1 MNVYFSVSI
10 GWKDVWCV
18 LVGERTSEC
27 DHKWHPRCFWTEMIF
42 WIDWW
47 WLERQGRCGCRVI
60 ATLVLVSR
68 MSLMDGSEWLDEFWA
83 KRSTNLKMNASLD
96 VEWECTVWLDGI
108 DEPTERT
115 SPSHFVYIRKQE
127 NTIHTYTVSTDSFQ
141 THTQHPLSAHDS
153 NSERTIWI
161 GFVCGKWFT
170 KDDWWIRDSESF
182 LAICR
187 P

>member
-1 MNVYFSVSI
+1 MSSSRANDWCLVRRKGWKTDGKTSGCGFVNVYFSVLI

-27 DHKWHPRCFWTEMIF
+27 DHKWQPRCFWTEMIF

-47 WLERQGRCGCRVI
+47 WLERQGGCGWWVI

-108 DEPTERT
+108 HEPTERT
-115 SPSHFVYIRKQE
+115 SLFHLCMCANPFCVY
-127 NTIHTYTVSTDSFQ
+127 TICFQ
-141 THTQHPLSAHDS
+141 TFAD
-153 NSERTIWI
+153 
-161 GFVCGKWFT
+161 
-170 KDDWWIRDSESF
+170 
-182 LAICR
+182 
-187 P
+187 